1 MKDSI
6 EKYVRVTPLDYAE
19 VYKNLVGGIKSYCE
33 KNHIKALVLGISG
46 GIDST
51 VCAALCKQV
60 ADTYDGQLALI
71 GISMPCTTN
80 EADEISSARLTG
92 EEFCTYFKEVNLQ
105 DTFKCVEAFC
115 ENANDNVSTPI
126 SQGNIKARLRMI
138 TLYDTASKLRG
149 LVVDTDNLTEHFLGF
164 WTIHGDDGDFNPIG
178 CLWKHEVYGLAKWM
192 KENVYK
198 DSKALEAAIAI
209 MPTDGNGVKAGGD
222 LAQIAPG
229 KTYDDVD
236 DILYHWVNL
245 SEKIKS
251 MYAADGLTES
261 IKNSLF
267 DNENEEVKQRRME
280 YCQKSGKEFVPT
292 LGDKYGV
299 DIVRGVCMRS
309 WKSEFKRKQRPFI
322 IDPFKGTILEKN
334 GSIF

>member
-1 MKDSI
+1 MKDGI

-51 VCAALCKQV
+51 VCAALCKQI
-60 ADTYDGQLALI
+60 DLPLI
-71 GISMPCTTN
+71 GISLPCSTN
-80 EADEISSARLTG
+80 GTDEVSSATLAG
-92 EEFCTYFKEVNLQ
+92 NEFCSTFEEINLEEVYE
-105 DTFKCVEAFC
+105 TVEDFC
-115 ENANDNVSTPI
+115 RGTLHNIDATPI
-126 SQGNIKARLRMI
+126 SRGNIKARLRMI
-138 TLYDTASKLRG
+138 TLYDIASRMG
-149 LVVDTDNLTEHFLGF
+149 GIVVDTDNLTEHFLGF
-164 WTIHGDDGDFNPIG
+164 WTLHGDDGDFNPIG

-245 SEKIKS
+245 SEKIKPI
-251 MYAADGLTES
+251 YAADGLTES

-267 DNENEEVKQRRME
+267 DNENEDVKQRRME
-280 YCQKSGKEFVPT
+280 SCQKSGKEFVPT

-299 DIVRGVCMRS
+299 DTVRGVCMRS
-309 WKSEFKRKQRPFI
+309 WKSEFKRKQRPFT